1 LEYRLRRSDGEDVAI
16 HEQRVPVFDDQG
28 RVAGTVGTIQDI
40 TEQVR
45 LAEAL
50 REKDLLLLQQSRMA
64 AMGEMISYI
73 AHQWR
78 QPLHLI
84 SLLVQN
90 LETAPKPGQAPSGC
104 RTRTIEQV
112 LDLVQHMAATIDD
125 FRDFFRTDKERELF
139 SLEEATRR
147 IVEFVEADLK
157 THLIEITLD
166 AEDNLLVMGYA
177 NEYSHVLL
185 NLLNNAKEALLER
198 NTPAPRVHIRLFRE
212 GGTSVI
218 TVQDNAGG
226 IPEPIREK
234 LFDAYFT
241 TKETGTGIGLYLSK
255 IIVEK
260 RLQGSISVRN
270 INGGAKFR
278 IEF

>member
-1 LEYRLRRSDGEDVAI
+1 
-16 HEQRVPVFDDQG
+16 
-28 RVAGTVGTIQDI
+28 
-40 TEQVR
+40 
-45 LAEAL
+45 
-50 REKDLLLLQQSRMA
+50 
-64 AMGEMISYI
+64 
-73 AHQWR
+73 
-78 QPLHLI
+78 
-84 SLLVQN
+84 
-90 LETAPKPGQAPSGC
+90 
-104 RTRTIEQV
+104 
-112 LDLVQHMAATIDD
+112 
-125 FRDFFRTDKERELF
+125 
-139 SLEEATRR
+139 
-147 IVEFVEADLK
+147 
-157 THLIEITLD
+157 
-166 AEDNLLVMGYA
+166 
-177 NEYSHVLL
+177 VLL